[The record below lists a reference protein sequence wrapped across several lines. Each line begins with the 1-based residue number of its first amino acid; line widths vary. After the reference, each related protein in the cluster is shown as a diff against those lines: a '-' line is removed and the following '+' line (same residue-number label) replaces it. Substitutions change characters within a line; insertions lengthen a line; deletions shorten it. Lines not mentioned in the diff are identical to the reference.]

1 LNLSGSAGPSD
12 FSVSPVLQIQENKK
26 FSIGGNTKKR
36 KHMLMRLG
44 KIFSY
49 LRIIRANVKETLLI
63 HLHWKFQSLARPG
76 KKIKIYI
83 RIDTM
88 CIANS

>member
-44 KIFSY
+44 GGI
-49 LRIIRANVKETLLI
+49 A
-63 HLHWKFQSLARPG
+63 LATV
-76 KKIKIYI
+76 IKYFHI
-83 RIDTM
+83 
-88 CIANS
+88 